1 LQVTDIPGLDAAPTR
16 HAKLLSWVRDIAEL
30 TRPDRVHWCD
40 GSDAEW
46 EQLTEELVR
55 AGTLTRL
62 DVGKRPNSFHAA
74 SDPRDVARVESR
86 TFICS
91 ETADDAGP
99 TNNWVDPAEMR
110 ATLKGL
116 FAGSM
121 RGRTLY
127 VVPFCMGPLGSRISA
142 LGVELTDSAYVA
154 TSMRIMTRMGSAAL
168 EQLGT
173 DGFFVPCI
181 HTLGAP
187 WLRAR
192 RTCRGPATR
201 PSTSSTIP
209 RRARSGASAPAT
221 AATRCWAR
229 SATRCASPPSW
240 LATKAGWPSTCSS
253 SS

>member
-1 LQVTDIPGLDAAPTR
+1 VHIEGLDQAPVNHPR
-16 HAKLLSWVRDIAEL
+16 LLAWVREVAQL
-30 TRPDRVHWCD
+30 TQPARVHWCD
-40 GSDAEW
+40 GSEAEW
-46 EQLTEELVR
+46 TQLTEELV
-55 AGTLTRL
+55 ASGTLKRL
-62 DVGKRPNSFHAA
+62 NASKRPNSFLAL

-91 ETADDAGP
+91 ENEVDAGP
-99 TNNWVDPAEMR
+99 TNNWADPAEMR
-110 ATLKGL
+110 AKLKGL
-116 FAGSM
+116 FQGAM
-121 RGRTLY
+121 RGRTMY

-154 TSMRIMTRMGSAAL
+154 ASMRIMTRMGSAAL